1 MFCVNLSFNVS
12 SGNLPRNNSLFMK
25 QFFFFRGDKVSV
37 ESLLFYSK
45 VNTIHR
51 EVATCAV
58 QTIPLKRITTKKTVV
73 LGSCPGLFMC

>member
-1 MFCVNLSFNVS
+1 M
-12 SGNLPRNNSLFMK
+12 
-25 QFFFFRGDKVSV
+25 SV